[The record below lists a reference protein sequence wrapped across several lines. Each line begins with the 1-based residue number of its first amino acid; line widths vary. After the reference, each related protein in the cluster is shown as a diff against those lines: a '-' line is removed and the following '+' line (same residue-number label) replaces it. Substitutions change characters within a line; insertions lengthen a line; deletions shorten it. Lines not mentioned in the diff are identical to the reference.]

1 MHVTVPQADLAAAT
15 KWIERGLPRNP
26 LYPVM
31 MTMRC
36 QAVAG
41 RLHISGWDGETV
53 LHASLDA
60 DVEAEGVTLLP
71 GAFLAGVVDG
81 LRKNDVTIDCSKGSG
96 VLTAPGVRID
106 VRPTDAG
113 AWPTTP
119 EAPAV
124 AGSVDRHALTKALSR
139 VKPAAAKATESQ
151 VNDLSG
157 IGSVRLVAGD
167 GTLQLA
173 TTDRFRI
180 AYSTIPWEPQTELGD
195 ALAVVPIETL
205 ERVRAFAK
213 GAVSL
218 SLPTDGVGTAGIG
231 CSGRDVITKLTTP
244 KSFPNVDRAE
254 LRQVVAT
261 AHVDAAELA
270 DAIRTVSMVNTAITR
285 PVWLRFDGRTV
296 AVSATDMDS
305 AEVRIDAELTG
316 DQGALEIPFRGHFLT
331 DGLKEVEGIARID
344 FSGPKSQAQ
353 ITSPGD
359 DSYRY
364 IVLPIGDPS
373 KATGAS

>member
-1 MHVTVPQADLAAAT
+1 MRFTAAQSELAEAT
-15 KWIERGLPRNP
+15 KWVERGLPRNP

-31 MTMRC
+31 MTMRFE
-36 QAVAG
+36 ALGG
-41 RLHISGWDGETV
+41 RLQITGWDGDTALRATV
-53 LHASLDA
+53 DA
-60 DVEAEGVTLLP
+60 DIETEGAALLP
-71 GAFLAGVVDG
+71 GTFLAGVVSG
-81 LRKNDVTIDCSKGSG
+81 LRKNDVTIDCAKGSG
-96 VLTAPGVRID
+96 VLTAPGVRVDI
-106 VRPTDAG
+106 RPSDPG

-119 EAPAV
+119 KAPAV
-124 AGSVDRHALTKALSR
+124 AGVVDGKAFIKALLR
-139 VKPAAAKATESQ
+139 VKPAAAKAAESQ

-157 IGSVRLVAGD
+157 IGSVRLKASD
-167 GTLQLA
+167 GVLQLA

-180 AYSTIPWEPQTELGD
+180 AYATIPWEPQTELGD
-195 ALAVVPIETL
+195 AFAVVSTDAL
-205 ERVRAFAK
+205 EQARALAK
-213 GAVSL
+213 GPVSL
-218 SLPTDGVGTAGIG
+218 SLPTDGIGTAGIG
-231 CSGRDVITKLTTP
+231 GSGRQVVTKLTMP
-244 KSFPNVDRAE
+244 KSFPNIDRAE

-261 AHVDAAELA
+261 THIDAGELI

-285 PVWLRFDGRTV
+285 PVWLRFDGQTV
-296 AVSATDMDS
+296 AVSATDLDS

-316 DQGALEIPFRGHFLT
+316 EQGALEIPFRGHFLT
-331 DGLKEVEGIARID
+331 DGLSQVEGIARID